1 MSVCVY
7 SCGVCLNY
15 DSCVTDFLLSGS
27 KQEDGGSPL
36 SPLSYPML
44 PSYPALQTQVI
55 MVVCKLSPLRGFVC
69 GVCLRVCACVCMCV
83 SERESEENSCVD
95 RRVCHQHH
103 MTRDSEPTLSGM
115 NAHRHTSTHLQ

>member
-1 MSVCVY
+1 MCNNELLFSYELWERNECVCV
-7 SCGVCLNY
+7 SVFCFNY
-15 DSCVTDFLLSGS
+15 FSCVTDFLLSGS

-69 GVCLRVCACVCMCV
+69 GVCLRVCVRVSVCVLV
-83 SERESEENSCVD
+83 SERVKRTAAWIGECVINI
-95 RRVCHQHH
+95 
-103 MTRDSEPTLSGM
+103 T
-115 NAHRHTSTHLQ
+115 